1 MTSSMTSLGPITMTS
16 LLMTSSGSTDVA
28 LGNILKEQVFE
39 SRRSPFSELRRL
51 SCGAHHATSF
61 QQVQIQTD
69 GIRPGLGMRLA
80 VLHPDSLHGDSLH
93 GDSLHGD
100 QVCDLGFEH
109 EGPVPE
115 VEAVPGCITCPAT
128 RANAAKG
135 ATVAAIGRSSPHRR
149 QHAIVTH
156 WTRS

>member
-1 MTSSMTSLGPITMTS
+1 MTS

-80 VLHPDSLHGDSLH
+80 VLHPDSLHPDTLHWDSLH
-93 GDSLHGD
+93 GDGLHGD
-100 QVCDLGFEH
+100 QVCDLGFTQS
-109 EGPVPE
+109 
-115 VEAVPGCITCPAT
+115 A
-128 RANAAKG
+128 
-135 ATVAAIGRSSPHRR
+135 
-149 QHAIVTH
+149 
-156 WTRS
+156 

>member
-1 MTSSMTSLGPITMTS
+1 MTS

-80 VLHPDSLHGDSLH
+80 VLHPDSLHPDSLH

-100 QVCDLGFEH
+100 QVCDLGLRYVTNHTLALDSTRHNVTFCLLH
-109 EGPVPE
+109 SLQRSHVRSLR
-115 VEAVPGCITCPAT
+115 AT
-128 RANAAKG
+128 PPCRPFRATFPWCK
-135 ATVAAIGRSSPHRR
+135 S
-149 QHAIVTH
+149 HAH
-156 WTRS
+156 S

>member
-1 MTSSMTSLGPITMTS
+1 MTS

-28 LGNILKEQVFE
+28 LGNIPKEQVFE

-80 VLHPDSLHGDSLH
+80 VLHPDSLHP
-93 GDSLHGD
+93 DSLHGD
-100 QVCDLGFEH
+100 QVCDGDWVKQSILHNHLDLTALDPYGDKNTLR
-109 EGPVPE
+109 
-115 VEAVPGCITCPAT
+115 I
-128 RANAAKG
+128 R
-135 ATVAAIGRSSPHRR
+135 
-149 QHAIVTH
+149 
-156 WTRS
+156 